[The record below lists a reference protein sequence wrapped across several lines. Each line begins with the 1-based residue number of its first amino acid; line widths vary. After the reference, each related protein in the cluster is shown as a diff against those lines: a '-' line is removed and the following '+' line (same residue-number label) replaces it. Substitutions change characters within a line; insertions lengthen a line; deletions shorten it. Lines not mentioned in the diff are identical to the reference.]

1 MVFWIDH
8 LTKISSFITSGIIRV
23 QILRMEYGVGA
34 LSFSS
39 LAGKG
44 VTDKQL
50 AQDNLQNPY
59 KVSSTTNRGQ
69 AFAKIGY
76 LFPDEQYKSMAVQF
90 SGVYHDHQSLFGNSQ
105 YLGKADKWICELHL
119 PRRTG

>member
-1 MVFWIDH
+1 MV
-8 LTKISSFITSGIIRV
+8 LEPLV
-23 QILRMEYGVGA
+23 
-34 LSFSS
+34 
-39 LAGKG
+39 LAVLQAKD

-76 LFPDEQYKSMAVQF
+76 LFPDEQYKSMAIQF
-90 SGVYHDHQSLFGNSQ
+90 SGVYHDHRVFVWKQSIFR
-105 YLGKADKWICELHL
+105 KADKWICELHL
-119 PRRTG
+119 PRRNG